1 MYNLS
6 TLLNNLRQA
15 YEKNPTE
22 ETSLAMQIHI
32 AMALSSSIPIPKDQN
47 CTSSEAW
54 LMEGGAVREFLNDL
68 NEEFIIDL
76 ETITKLVRD
85 NYRQR
90 FNLVYHPEK
99 EQELLLAQ
107 TRKNY
112 EDMQGND
119 MLVDVSF
126 NIANFE
132 VTRAQVNQGLKLAAL
147 NIQEKNNR
155 VAEGRE

>member
-6 TLLNNLRQA
+6 TLLNNIRKA
-15 YEKNPTE
+15 YEQSPTE
-22 ETSLAMQIHI
+22 ETSLAMQLHI
-32 AMALSSSIPIPKDQN
+32 AMALSSSIPLPTDQN

-76 ETITKLVRD
+76 ETITKIVRE

-112 EDMQGND
+112 ADLNGND
-119 MLVDVSF
+119 MLVDVAF
-126 NIANFE
+126 NIANFD

>member
-1 MYNLS
+1 
-6 TLLNNLRQA
+6 
-15 YEKNPTE
+15 
-22 ETSLAMQIHI
+22 
-32 AMALSSSIPIPKDQN
+32 
-47 CTSSEAW
+47 
-54 LMEGGAVREFLNDL
+54 MEGGAVREFLNDL

-76 ETITKLVRD
+76 ETITKIVRE

-112 EDMQGND
+112 ADLNGND
-119 MLVDVSF
+119 MLVDVAF
-126 NIANFE
+126 NIANFD